1 MKGRSG
7 WKEATLEELV
17 FFQRGYDITKSQ
29 QKSGV
34 VPVISSS
41 GVSSFHDEAMAPGP
55 GVVVGRK
62 GTIGSIHLSQID
74 YWPHDTTLWSRN
86 LKGNDARFVYY
97 YLHTIDLKRF
107 DVGNSN
113 PTINRNHIHKIP
125 VRIPPHEVQSEIAD
139 RLSLFDKLIENNRR
153 RIALLEESARLLYR
167 EWFVHQRFPGH
178 EHVKVV
184 DGVPEGWV
192 WKTIADVSETIGGGT
207 PSTEVHEYWEGG
219 DITWFS
225 PTDLTAND
233 CLALLGSRKKI
244 TASGLKNSSAKMLPP
259 ETILM
264 SSRATIGYFGM
275 YDGPACTNQG
285 FISMVPHDVSYL
297 YYLLYNL
304 SHRKQEII
312 SLAGGA
318 TYKEINKSTFRA
330 FPVVWPCSL
339 LAREFSRFCGEIM
352 EQVRALKRQNEKLRE
367 ARDLLLPRLMS
378 GEIQV

>member
-1 MKGRSG
+1 LRVKGGNG
-7 WKEATLEELV
+7 WKDATLEELV

-29 QKSGV
+29 QKSGL

-62 GTIGSIHLSQID
+62 GTIGSIHLSQVD

-167 EWFVHQRFPGH
+167 EWFVHLRFPGH

-184 DGVPEGWV
+184 DGVPEGWKLV
-192 WKTIADVSETIGGGT
+192 PLEAVAKLNYGKALKEEHRIPGNYPVYGSSGVVGYHQLPVSAGPGIIVGRKGNVGAVYWSSGGFFAIDTAYFVAADQSNLHLYYALRNVTFMSTDVSVPGLNRDFAHSIKLLIPADKLKKEFI
-207 PSTEVHEYWEGG
+207 
-219 DITWFS
+219 DI
-225 PTDLTAND
+225 A
-233 CLALLGSRKKI
+233 
-244 TASGLKNSSAKMLPP
+244 ASQHDQIENLN
-259 ETILM
+259 
-264 SSRATIGYFGM
+264 RH
-275 YDGPACTNQG
+275 NQK
-285 FISMVPHDVSYL
+285 
-297 YYLLYNL
+297 L
-304 SHRKQEII
+304 S
-312 SLAGGA
+312 
-318 TYKEINKSTFRA
+318 
-330 FPVVWPCSL
+330 
-339 LAREFSRFCGEIM
+339 
-352 EQVRALKRQNEKLRE
+352 E